1 MARHRRSWRDV
12 GFAGMAG
19 GDGTAFVL
27 VSHEDIERREVLDI
41 LCQRW
46 PDVVVKSLEQEE
58 PRTGEAVAPIRPV
71 QKSPLLT
78 VDDSWLSTAVSSLS
92 PAVPGTMCFFRIR
105 LGGQS
110 RRGLTGCPGRGRKRG
125 GTGIRRGAAC
135 RWRVCP
141 GSRSESE

>member
-78 VDDSWLSTAVSSLS
+78 VDDSWLSTAVSS
-92 PAVPGTMCFFRIR
+92 R
-105 LGGQS
+105 LASRTQNHVFSDTPWRAGGPPVTGWWSFTQMGFG
-110 RRGLTGCPGRGRKRG
+110 GLAFG
-125 GTGIRRGAAC
+125 GLPDKAWTIRR
-135 RWRVCP
+135 P
-141 GSRSESE
+141 